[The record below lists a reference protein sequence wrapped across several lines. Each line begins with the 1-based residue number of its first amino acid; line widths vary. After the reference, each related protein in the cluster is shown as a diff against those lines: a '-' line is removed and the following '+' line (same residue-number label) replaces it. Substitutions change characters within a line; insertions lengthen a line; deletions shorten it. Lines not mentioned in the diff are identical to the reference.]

1 VNSIPK
7 IFVDSRV
14 DLRYIE
20 EIKGWGVF
28 AWHDIGKNSL
38 IEVAPVVVYP
48 KKLIDVALWACQA
61 EGIPNADLKIDQYT
75 IGWQEN
81 VAFPLGWTGL
91 YNHSDNPNC
100 QFIADYEKSMLG
112 IQTLRDIK
120 ADEQLFVSYGKTWFE
135 EKGYITKSSWD
146 T

>member
-1 VNSIPK
+1 VSKPK

-14 DLRYIE
+14 EIRYIE
-20 EIKGWGVF
+20 QINGWGVF
-28 AWHDIGKNSL
+28 SWHDIQEAAL

-48 KKLIDVALWACQA
+48 KKLIDVSIWACQA
-61 EGIPNADLKIDQYT
+61 EGILNQDLKIDQYT

-100 QFIADYEKSMLG
+100 QFIADYQNNLLG
-112 IQTLRDIK
+112 IHTLRKIEK
-120 ADEQLFVSYGKTWFE
+120 DEQLFVSYGQNWFT
-135 EKGYITKSSWD
+135 EKGYVIKSSWD
-146 T
+146 M